1 MGGLGYGAIALTFLA
16 SLYVTIAALIALRR
30 RNDALLESVRNG
42 IWFGVACATVAL
54 GLLLVALLARD
65 YGIQY
70 VHEHT
75 SNQLPI
81 GYTLAALWAGQEGSL
96 LLWLW
101 LVSLA
106 PVLQTRHLLAQRGQR
121 GPAAIVATAGTQA
134 FLALVLL
141 AVANPFALSPTVPAE
156 GQGLNP
162 LLQNFWMTIHPPVV
176 FAGYAAYTMPFAL
189 AIGALVSRQLDESWL
204 LAVRRWALLAW
215 GLLSAGIIMG
225 AWWAYLELGWGGYW
239 GWDPVENSSLV
250 PWLTG
255 TALLHSLMMQRR
267 RGVFRRWNLWLIV
280 LTFLLCFFATFVTR
294 SGIISSVHAF
304 GQSPVGY
311 YFLAFIIL
319 CFAAFIGLFLSR
331 REEISERSD
340 PHPLLSRE
348 SGLLAT
354 NLLFIGTAGV
364 ILLGTLFPTLATLV
378 QGRQAALDVS
388 FYERTAGPLGQVIV
402 LLLGICP
409 WLNWGGG
416 AGRTL
421 AKRLL
426 PPMVVGMATAALLVA
441 LGYREPLALLSF
453 ATCGFV
459 ITSIASTFY
468 RDIVARQRATQ
479 EGWLQ
484 ATANVAAKS
493 RVRYGAY
500 GVHLGVVLMVMGIT
514 GSSVY
519 STEIQAAVA
528 EGERLEVQ
536 GYTLVYKQLLT
547 DDSPLRQRTMA
558 VLDVT
563 RGGRKIATLSP
574 SKEYFWNTEQWVTEV
589 AIRST
594 LQEDL
599 YVILAGVEQDG
610 LASFRVLVK
619 PLVVWL
625 WIGGAMLLI
634 GGAIAW
640 WPRRSEGRS

>member
-1 MGGLGYGAIALTFLA
+1 MI
-16 SLYVTIAALIALRR
+16 
-30 RNDALLESVRNG
+30 
-42 IWFGVACATVAL
+42 
-54 GLLLVALLARD
+54 
-65 YGIQY
+65 
-70 VHEHT
+70 
-75 SNQLPI
+75 
-81 GYTLAALWAGQEGSL
+81 
-96 LLWLW
+96 
-101 LVSLA
+101 
-106 PVLQTRHLLAQRGQR
+106 
-121 GPAAIVATAGTQA
+121 
-134 FLALVLL
+134 
-141 AVANPFALSPTVPAE
+141 
-156 GQGLNP
+156 
-162 LLQNFWMTIHPPVV
+162 
-176 FAGYAAYTMPFAL
+176 
-189 AIGALVSRQLDESWL
+189 
-204 LAVRRWALLAW
+204 
-215 GLLSAGIIMG
+215 
-225 AWWAYLELGWGGYW
+225 
-239 GWDPVENSSLV
+239 
-250 PWLTG
+250 
-255 TALLHSLMMQRR
+255 
-267 RGVFRRWNLWLIV
+267 
-280 LTFLLCFFATFVTR
+280 
-294 SGIISSVHAF
+294 
-304 GQSPVGY
+304 
-311 YFLAFIIL
+311 
-319 CFAAFIGLFLSR
+319 
-331 REEISERSD
+331 
-340 PHPLLSRE
+340 
-348 SGLLAT
+348 
-354 NLLFIGTAGV
+354 
-364 ILLGTLFPTLATLV
+364 
-378 QGRQAALDVS
+378 
-388 FYERTAGPLGQVIV
+388 
-402 LLLGICP
+402 
-409 WLNWGGG
+409 
-416 AGRTL
+416 
-421 AKRLL
+421 
-426 PPMVVGMATAALLVA
+426 VGMATAALLVA

-459 ITSIASTFY
+459 ITSIASTLY

-484 ATANVAAKS
+484 AAANVAAKS

-528 EGERLEVQ
+528 KGERLEVQ